1 MEDILSQDDNQPI
14 KRKKRGWSRLDAQG
28 RKFCPK
34 CETYKKLS
42 EYTPIRRRRFGVEI
56 WCKAC
61 MAEYQ
66 RGRYRYD
73 KAKNTA
79 LKSMYG
85 LSLAEYN
92 EMLDAQGGV
101 CAICGQPETIGSKFG
116 HSRTPD
122 CTPVLNVDH
131 CHTTG
136 AVRGLLCSPCNQ
148 ALGLLAEDPD
158 RVKAMLKY
166 IEEKVLW

>member
-1 MEDILSQDDNQPI
+1 MEDSVPR
-14 KRKKRGWSRLDAQG
+14 KRRHSGKPTHLDLQG
-28 RKFCPK
+28 RKRCPK
-34 CETYKKLS
+34 CDTYKDLS
-42 EYTPIRRRRFGVEI
+42 KFTPDPKRRFGVSS
-56 WCKAC
+56 WCRVCQA
-61 MAEYQ
+61 Q
-66 RGRYRYD
+66 NGRDRYD
-73 KAKNTA
+73 YYEAKNGA

-92 EMLDAQGGV
+92 EMLNAQGGV

-158 RVKAMLKY
+158 RVKALLKY
-166 IEEKVLW
+166 IEERVLW